1 MKDPENRDLIAQI
14 KEVLHAYEEPYME
27 GAWEQFSGEKKSR
40 SARYWRWAAAAALVL
55 ISGAVWM
62 MYNPVAPRTD
72 NTVVVKSRPKVTSP
86 TNPGEID
93 RPEPTS
99 PAASVQDYRKKS
111 ISKRPE
117 PGTIKLPVE
126 SSTVLAMITETPVD
140 LTQARVKASAP
151 SLPPVEEQR
160 PVKPAHADGDKFMN
174 FLIEEGNVKEATA
187 KTKSRS
193 RWDFGVELLP
203 TVSDAALNLGAGVT
217 TAYKLSEHFSLG
229 SGISFVELQAGKALT
244 PGVSLLSTKQLQ
256 SVDANFRAID
266 IPLNIVYNVN
276 KNFYTSVGVSY
287 FNVIEES
294 RQNTFVSERQIS
306 AVSTDPVTGISANT
320 RTFVS
325 ETTQEPGGEPLLSN
339 KSYLGFFNFSI
350 GRKQEVFKK
359 YSVFVEPFI
368 KVPVGKLSQ
377 QEIKLMNGGMKFKV
391 AF

>member
-1 MKDPENRDLIAQI
+1 MKDPENKDLITQI

-27 GAWEQFSGEKKSR
+27 GAWEQFSGKKKSR
-40 SARYWRWAAAAALVL
+40 FGGYWPWAAAAALVL
-55 ISGAVWM
+55 ISGVIWM
-62 MYNPVAPRTD
+62 TYNPVAPGLH
-72 NTVVVKSRPKVTSP
+72 NTVVKSQPGTTSP
-86 TNPGEID
+86 IETAEPH
-93 RPEPTS
+93 RPENIA
-99 PAASVQDYRKKS
+99 PAAPVQRYVKKMAG
-111 ISKRPE
+111 KRPE
-117 PGTIKLPVE
+117 PGPVQITE
-126 SSTVLAMITETPVD
+126 DSGTALAMLTDISVD
-140 LTQARVKASAP
+140 LAQARVKPSTP
-151 SLPPVEEQR
+151 SLAPIEEAKAER
-160 PVKPAHADGDKFMN
+160 PRDPAADKFMN
-174 FLIEEGNVKEATA
+174 FLIEQGNIKEATA
-187 KTKSRS
+187 KTKSAS

-244 PGVSLLSTKQLQ
+244 PGVSLLSTRQLQ

-294 RQNTFVSERQIS
+294 RKNTFVSERQIS
-306 AVSTDPVTGISANT
+306 AVSTDPVTGLMANT

-325 ETTQEPGGEPLLSN
+325 EKFQEPGGEPLLSN

-350 GRKQEVFKK
+350 GRKQEIFKK
-359 YSVFVEPFI
+359 YNVFVEPFI

>member
-27 GAWEQFSGEKKSR
+27 GAWEQFSGKKKAR
-40 SARYWRWAAAAALVL
+40 SGVYWRWAAVAALVL
-55 ISGAVWM
+55 ISGAIWM
-62 MYNPVAPRTD
+62 MYNPVAPP
-72 NTVVVKSRPKVTSP
+72 VESSVVKSRPQTTSP
-86 TNPGEID
+86 IEPAEAGPATNGVTDPVQPD
-93 RPEPTS
+93 AKRS
-99 PAASVQDYRKKS
+99 P
-111 ISKRPE
+111 SKR
-117 PGTIKLPVE
+117 VR
-126 SSTVLAMITETPVD
+126 STVPQSPVVQNTALAQLNEAPVR
-140 LTQARVKASAP
+140 LAQMQAKTSMPALPSVAENKADKPVAAP
-151 SLPPVEEQR
+151 S
-160 PVKPAHADGDKFMN
+160 DKFMDY
-174 FLIEEGNVKEATA
+174 LVEQGKIKEAVV

-217 TAYKLSEHFSLG
+217 TAYKLSEHFSVG

-294 RQNTFVSERQIS
+294 RKNTFVSERQIS
-306 AVSTDPVTGISANT
+306 ALSTDPVTGITANT

-350 GRKQEVFKK
+350 GRKQEVLKK
-359 YSVFVEPFI
+359 YNVFIEPFI